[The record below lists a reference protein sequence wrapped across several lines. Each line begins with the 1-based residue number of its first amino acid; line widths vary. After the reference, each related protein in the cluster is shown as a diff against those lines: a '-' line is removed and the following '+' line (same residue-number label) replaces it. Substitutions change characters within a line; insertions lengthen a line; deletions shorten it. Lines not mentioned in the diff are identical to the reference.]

1 MIFLLRGRRKQA
13 GGASSIV
20 VEGAR
25 KSTGGKAKNR
35 VVMTMAMS
43 IVHRITGVCLYLG
56 TLLLAW
62 WLAAAASGPEY
73 FRFVNRIFGSWIG
86 LVILFLFSWVL
97 IHHMLGGLRHLVWDT
112 GRGLGKPMRDHL
124 ATATLV
130 GSVAITILLWIVGFL
145 VR

>member
-1 MIFLLRGRRKQA
+1 MSTA
-13 GGASSIV
+13 GLNANRPLSPHLQIY
-20 VEGAR
+20 
-25 KSTGGKAKNR
+25 R

-62 WLAAAASGPEY
+62 WLAAAASGPDY
-73 FRFVNRIFGSWIG
+73 FGFVNRIFGSWIG
-86 LVILFLFSWVL
+86 LVILFLFTWTL
-97 IHHMLGGLRHLVWDT
+97 IHHMLGGLRHFVWDT
-112 GRGLGKPMRDHL
+112 GHGLEKPMRDYL

-130 GSVAITILLWIVGFL
+130 GSVTITILLWIVGIA